1 MRATVFEKKYVE
13 FGNCFA
19 TELFLQRRNKL
30 RCQNNQQPKKQ
41 EVKKAGQQVAGHTTA
56 FTKNYSEDTFNSES
70 FVSRS
75 ETPLFKNSST
85 FLAHSLPSLMAHTTR
100 D

>member
-30 RCQNNQQPKKQ
+30 RCQNKI
-41 EVKKAGQQVAGHTTA
+41 
-56 FTKNYSEDTFNSES
+56 
-70 FVSRS
+70 
-75 ETPLFKNSST
+75 SSQK
-85 FLAHSLPSLMAHTTR
+85 
-100 D
+100 

>member
-1 MRATVFEKKYVE
+1 MRTSR
-13 FGNCFA
+13 GNSA
-19 TELFLQRRNKL
+19 IDLRRNYFCNVVISCVARIKSAA
-30 RCQNNQQPKKQ
+30 QKQ